1 MQKIIPHL
9 NPMISQKTQFLIV
22 SILYTIIFIIFLYVD
37 QNQSKN
43 IFTVSFFYAAAMWLT
58 GFRLSYLNK
67 VHKTKRNIFFYYNLV
82 TYITVNTVELIYI
95 LLFRIKHTDEVIGI
109 CIQILIWGIF
119 LGIHYKISKNY

>member
-1 MQKIIPHL
+1 
-9 NPMISQKTQFLIV
+9 MISQKTQFLIV
-22 SILYTIIFIIFLYVD
+22 SILYAIIFIIFLYVD

-67 VHKTKRNIFFYYNLV
+67 VHKTKRNIFFYYHLV
-82 TYITVNTVELIYI
+82 TYITVNTIELIYI

-109 CIQILIWGIF
+109 CIQIIIWGIF
-119 LGIHYKISKNY
+119 LKIHHRISKK